1 MATINAINSDIP
13 ISASKGGSG
22 LSTITDH
29 SVMIGSGTGAVT
41 PLTVGTNGQ
50 VLVGSGAADPT
61 FHTLTSSDS
70 SITFT
75 TGAGTLSLQ
84 AVASS
89 KFDINVQTGTSYTLV
104 IGDKG
109 KLVTLN
115 NAGAITLTIPPHADV
130 AFDNGQQVALYAK
143 GAGTV
148 TVTAGAGVTLRGR
161 GGAYKSAGQ
170 YAMISIVQDTENVWI
185 CSGDCTT

>member
-1 MATINAINSDIP
+1 MPTINSWGSQVP
-13 ISASKGGSG
+13 VTVSKGGTG
-22 LSTITDH
+22 NSTLTSH
-29 SVMIGSGTGAVT
+29 GVMCGSGTGAVT
-41 PLTVGTNGQ
+41 PLAVGTSGQ
-50 VLVGSGAADPT
+50 VLVGSTGADPT

-89 KFDINVQTGTSYTLV
+89 KFDINAQTSTSYTLV
-104 IGDKG
+104 IGDAG
-109 KLVTLN
+109 KLVTLT
-115 NAGAITLTIPPHADV
+115 NAAAITLTIPPHVDV

-148 TVTAGAGVTLRGR
+148 TVTAGAGVTLRSR
-161 GGAYKSAGQ
+161 GSVYDSAGQ
-170 YAMISIVQDTENVWI
+170 YAMISIVQDVENTWI
-185 CSGDCTT
+185 VSGDIA